1 MKKYKF
7 LVALTTR
14 DNDFQR
20 EQEAAAREAARR
32 LGIDVDIID
41 SNNDPINQSQQLL
54 QTVQSAAARP
64 DAIIV
69 EPIGTTLAVVTRAAA
84 EAGIGWVVLNREV
97 DYVAEIRR
105 RHNIPIFSITS
116 NHEEIGRIQG
126 KQFTALLPNGGSVL
140 YVEGPSTNSGPR
152 QRTAGMYETKAANIQ
167 VKTLKGDY
175 TQVGGQHAIEA
186 WLRLS
191 TSAQA
196 QIHLIAAHN
205 DVMAMGARTAFQ
217 ARNAVESKHW
227 LSLPY
232 AGIDGVSQTG
242 QKWVREGLL
251 AATVVVPTNAGLA
264 IEMLMK
270 AFQGNGSPPEQT
282 MTVASSLPSI
292 EVLAAKAKSQL

>member
-69 EPIGTTLAVVTRAAA
+69 EPIGTALAVVARAAA

-97 DYVAEIRR
+97 DYFAEIRR
-105 RHNIPIFSITS
+105 RHNVPIFSITS

-126 KQFTALLPNGGSVL
+126 KQFTALLPNGGTVL
-140 YVEGPSTNSGPR
+140 HIEGPSNNSSPR

-191 TSAQA
+191 TSTQA
-196 QIHLIAAHN
+196 QIHLIGAHN

-217 ARNAVESKHW
+217 ARGNAVESKHW
-227 LSLPY
+227 LGLPY
-232 AGIDGVSQTG
+232 TGIDGVSQTG

-251 AATVVVPTNAGLA
+251 AATVVVPTNTGLA

-270 AFQGNGSPPEQT
+270 AFQGNVSTPEQT
-282 MTVASSLPSI
+282 MTVASSFPSI
-292 EVLAAKAKSQL
+292 EVLAAKAKS

>member
-20 EQEAAAREAARR
+20 EQEAAARETARR
-32 LGIDVDIID
+32 LGVDIEIIE

-54 QTVQSAAARP
+54 QTVQSSAARP

-69 EPIGTTLAVVTRAAA
+69 EPIGTTLAVVARTAA
-84 EAGIGWVVLNREV
+84 ESGIGWVVLNREV
-97 DYVAEIRR
+97 DYIAEIRR
-105 RHNIPIFSITS
+105 RHNIPTFSITS

-126 KQFTALLPNGGSVL
+126 KQFTALLPKGGSVL
-140 YVEGPSTNSGPR
+140 YIEGPSTNSGPR

-167 VKTLKGDY
+167 IKTLKGDY

-186 WLRLS
+186 WMRLS

-196 QIHLIAAHN
+196 QIHLIGAHN

-217 ARNAVESKHW
+217 ARSNAVESKHW

-232 AGIDGVSQTG
+232 TGIDGVSQTG

-251 AATVVVPTNAGLA
+251 AATVVVPTNTGLA

-270 AFQGNGSPPEQT
+270 AFQSNVSPPEQT
-282 MTVASSLPSI
+282 ITVASSFPSI
-292 EVLAAKAKSQL
+292 EVLAAKAKS